1 MTWKTSTEK
10 KCPLVKDT
18 CIERGCVFWTQ
29 LQGQNPQTGAMVD
42 EWDCAIA
49 WLPFLLI
56 ENSKFVRECSG
67 ETNGLRQDMA
77 LHSKLAIALQAGTT
91 AGALTNE
98 ANGRNDIPALEGH

>member
-77 LHSKLAIALQAGTT
+77 LHSKMAIALAGK
-91 AGALTNE
+91 AGAIGHETE
-98 ANGRNDIPALEGH
+98 RRNDIPALEGH